1 MSLRQ
6 PPALAPAT
14 VKIQHMMDKKKRI
27 LVIDDDLR
35 LRDLLKRYLSE
46 QGYAVQTV
54 ADATAMR
61 RLMTRENFDLLVLD
75 LMLPGEDG
83 LTLCRQ
89 LRAENNA
96 IPIIMLTA
104 RGEDV
109 DRIIGLEMGA
119 DDYLAKPF
127 NPRELL
133 ARIHAVLRR
142 RPAAT
147 TPPAAPTQE
156 QQLVRFGEFELNLA
170 NRQLQRDDEPIT
182 LTSGEFA
189 LLKALVLNPRVP
201 LSRDKLTEMA
211 RGKEYQATDRSIDVQ
226 MSRLRKLIETDPTRP
241 IYLQTV
247 WGFGY
252 VFIPDGGKP

>member
-83 LTLCRQ
+83 LRSEEHTS
-89 LRAENNA
+89 
-96 IPIIMLTA
+96 
-104 RGEDV
+104 
-109 DRIIGLEMGA
+109 
-119 DDYLAKPF
+119 
-127 NPRELL
+127 ELQS
-133 ARIHAVLRR
+133 H
-142 RPAAT
+142 
-147 TPPAAPTQE
+147 
-156 QQLVRFGEFELNLA
+156 
-170 NRQLQRDDEPIT
+170 
-182 LTSGEFA
+182 
-189 LLKALVLNPRVP
+189 
-201 LSRDKLTEMA
+201 
-211 RGKEYQATDRSIDVQ
+211 
-226 MSRLRKLIETDPTRP
+226 
-241 IYLQTV
+241 
-247 WGFGY
+247 
-252 VFIPDGGKP
+252 